1 MAKHRAIPLG
11 FMTVGEVAKKIGVT
25 VRTLQYYDK
34 EGLLSPSAVSEGG
47 RKLYTDKDLVI
58 LHQIISLKSLGF
70 SLNDI
75 KHRLISLETPS
86 DVANALTEQADS
98 IRKKIEQLTA
108 TLTAIEQLKE
118 EVLQMQ
124 TVNFK
129 KYADIIIN
137 LQMKNDSYYLIK
149 RFDDDTLDH
158 IRNRF
163 DKESGL
169 DFMDRF
175 HRLSDEIIE
184 LQKASV
190 PPESEKCQR
199 VVKEY
204 WGLITE
210 FTNGDMSMLPN
221 FPMLNAL
228 GIKEIEKKQYVQLS
242 TGQKRRLHLALAL
255 IGNPDIIFLD
265 EPTAGL
271 DVEGRV
277 SLHEQIRKLKSQG
290 KTIVLASHDMAEVEN
305 LCDRIAILN
314 NGNIAFCGTVTEL
327 TDKIG
332 EKYFIHIKTQQG
344 NSTFETDNIEDTLI
358 SLLNELKQKEIHIL
372 DIKVDRGTLEQHF
385 IEMARRE
392 TE

>member
-1 MAKHRAIPLG
+1 MNSAIQVRGL
-11 FMTVGEVAKKIGVT
+11 KKSYGSHMV
-25 VRTLQYYDK
+25 
-34 EGLLSPSAVSEGG
+34 
-47 RKLYTDKDLVI
+47 
-58 LHQIISLKSLGF
+58 
-70 SLNDI
+70 LN
-75 KHRLISLETPS
+75 
-86 DVANALTEQADS
+86 
-98 IRKKIEQLTA
+98 
-108 TLTAIEQLKE
+108 
-118 EVLQMQ
+118 
-124 TVNFK
+124 
-129 KYADIIIN
+129 
-137 LQMKNDSYYLIK
+137 
-149 RFDDDTLDH
+149 
-158 IRNRF
+158 
-163 DKESGL
+163 GL
-169 DFMDRF
+169 DFEIEKGETFSLLGVNGAGKTTALECIEGLRKYDSGTITVNGEMGIQLQSSSLPA
-175 HRLSDEIIE
+175 HIKPMEAVRLFS
-184 LQKASV
+184 KWN
-190 PPESEKCQR
+190 R
-199 VVKEY
+199 VK
-204 WGLITE
+204 I
-210 FTNGDMSMLPN
+210 D

-242 TGQKRRLHLALAL
+242 TGHLALAL

-271 DVEGRV
+271 DALGRA

-314 NGNIAFCGTVTEL
+314 HGNIVFCGTATEL

-332 EKYFIHIKTQQG
+332 ERYFIHIKTKQG